1 MPEVTA
7 IYGDLHKHRSSWRV
21 RETSKTS
28 LDMQGSWAQDSEPF
42 YRCGLHFCGDKDR
55 QRRVYCHVIEE
66 AAKLAVCPGTTR
78 AEDDVVDCDLAVV
91 ICCGWNNVP
100 KTGDK
105 CTAMRRRSLVNLCS
119 ELQLLRHWEQDAV
132 DMRTLLQIASG
143 WANACSETSL
153 WARGHDEKKIPL
165 WWLPRRLVQTYCR
178 EDHRVR
184 RHAGYFAREFDRTL
198 VDDGQQYAEFCN
210 FASTQSVNLFREY
223 VKPCHRADVWRCLH
237 M

>member
-1 MPEVTA
+1 MPEGTA

-21 RETSKTS
+21 RETSKTI
-28 LDMQGSWAQDSEPF
+28 LDMQDSWAQDSEPF
-42 YRCGLHFCGDKDR
+42 YRRGLHFCGDKDR
-55 QRRVYCHVIEE
+55 QRQVYCHVIEE

-105 CTAMRRRSLVNLCS
+105 CTAMHRRSLVNLCS

-143 WANACSETSL
+143 WANGTE
-153 WARGHDEKKIPL
+153 AR
-165 WWLPRRLVQTYCR
+165 
-178 EDHRVR
+178 
-184 RHAGYFAREFDRTL
+184 
-198 VDDGQQYAEFCN
+198 
-210 FASTQSVNLFREY
+210 
-223 VKPCHRADVWRCLH
+223 
-237 M
+237 